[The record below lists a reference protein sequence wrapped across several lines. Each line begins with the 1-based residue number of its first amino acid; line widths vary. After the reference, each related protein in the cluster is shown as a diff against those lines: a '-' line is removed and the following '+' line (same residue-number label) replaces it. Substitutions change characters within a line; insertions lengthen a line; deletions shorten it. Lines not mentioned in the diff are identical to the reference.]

1 MHIRVSILFALSILF
16 AFSVKA
22 QVPNP
27 KNDDPDNQQNQN
39 IEILAEQNQQEDA
52 DYTNLIETLNNF
64 RANPINLNN
73 TTKDELED
81 LQLLTEIQINNLL
94 NHIAKNGKLI
104 IIYELQAVRGFDLG
118 TIRKILP
125 YVKVADNFSSSHFTL
140 GTMFKNGSHEIMTRY
155 QRTLEHQKGYD
166 THSDSML
173 RAHPSGY
180 YLGSP
185 DRIYNRYRFKYSN
198 NVSWG
203 LIAEKDAG
211 ETMKGIDSLHKKAGF
226 DFYTAHLFLRN
237 IRFVKA
243 LAIGDYQ
250 ASFGQGLVMWRGFAF
265 GKSSAILNIKRNA
278 MGLRAYNS
286 VDENRF
292 LRGAAT
298 TLKFGKIETTVFYS
312 RKKIDANV
320 SSYDTVNGAL
330 SDPEEISSLIQTG
343 SHTTISEIKDK
354 DVITETILGGNISYK
369 GKRLTIG
376 TTAQTMQFSAALTK
390 SPNNYNQFDFTGRKN
405 SNAGVDFSYVIKNV
419 NLFGEAAVSA
429 SGGKAVLGGAVIAV
443 DPKLS
448 FVTMFRK
455 FDRNYQNLLGLA
467 VSENTLPQ
475 NEQGL
480 YLGME
485 ARLQKDISFTAYFD
499 QFKFPWLKYKT
510 SAPSGGYDFF
520 SQLNWTPN
528 KKTSMYFRYRNRTKQ
543 EDTSI
548 PEKFDYPVPVQQ
560 ENYRYNV
567 SFQLLPSL
575 KLRSRIEYITYRK
588 QDSKPENGM
597 LIFQDV
603 VFKKLGKPLEITF
616 RYALF
621 ETDGYNSRVY
631 SYENDVLYSFSIP
644 ALYDKGSRVY
654 LMVDYNITRRLELW
668 ARIAQTFYT
677 NRNIQSEGSLTEIK
691 GPAKTELKLQLR
703 YKI

>member
-1 MHIRVSILFALSILF
+1 ILYLLLFF
-16 AFSVKA
+16 AFTVKA
-22 QVPNP
+22 QVPNNP
-27 KNDDPDNQQNQN
+27 KNDDADNQQNQN
-39 IEILAEQNQQEDA
+39 IEILSEQNQQEDA
-52 DYTNLIETLNNF
+52 DYTNLVETLNNF

-73 TTKDELED
+73 TSKDELED

-94 NHIAKNGKLI
+94 NHIEKNGRLI
-104 IIYELQAVRGFDLG
+104 TIYELQGVRGFDLG

-125 YVKVADNFSSSHFTL
+125 YVKVSDNFSSSHFTI
-140 GTMFKNGSHEIMTRY
+140 GTMFRNGSHEVITRY
-155 QRTLEHQKGYD
+155 QRILEHQKGFDKYN
-166 THSDSML
+166 DSL
-173 RAHPSGY
+173 LGAKPSAY

-185 DRIYNRYRFKYSN
+185 ERVFMRYRFKYSN

-211 ETMKGIDSLHKKAGF
+211 ERFQAIDSLHKKAGF
-226 DFYTAHLFLRN
+226 DFYTAHLFIRN
-237 IRFVKA
+237 IGIIKS

-265 GKSSAILNIKRNA
+265 GKSSAILNVKRNA

-286 VDENRF
+286 VDENRY

-298 TLKFGKIETTVFYS
+298 TLKFNKIETTVFYS

-320 SSYDTVNGAL
+320 TAYDTINGTL

-343 SHTTISEIKDK
+343 THATISELKDK
-354 DVITETILGGNISYK
+354 DVITETIMGANVSYR
-369 GKRLTIG
+369 GKRLSIG
-376 TTAQTMQFSAALTK
+376 TTAQAFQLSAGLNKT
-390 SPNNYNQFDFTGRKN
+390 PNDYNRYDFTGKKN
-405 SNAGVDFSYVIKNV
+405 ANAGIDFSYVFRNV
-419 NLFGEAAVSA
+419 NLFGEGAIAQN
-429 SGGKAVLGGAVIAV
+429 GGKAFTGGAVVAL
-443 DPKLS
+443 DPKLT
-448 FVTMFRK
+448 FVAMYRK
-455 FDRNYQNLLGLA
+455 FDRNYQNLLALA

-480 YLGME
+480 YLGVE
-485 ARLQKDISFTAYFD
+485 ARISRNLTFTSYFD
-499 QFKFPWLKYKT
+499 QFRFPWLKSSV
-510 SAPSGGYDFF
+510 SAPSNGSDFF

-528 KKTSMYFRYRNRTKQ
+528 KKTSMYFRYRNRTRQ

-548 PEKFDYPVPVQQ
+548 PDMFNYPVPVQQ
-560 ENYRYNV
+560 ENFRYNV
-567 SFQLLPSL
+567 SFQLLPSI

-588 QDSKPENGM
+588 QDSKPETGM

-603 VFKKLGKPLEITF
+603 VYKQLGKPLEVTF
-616 RYALF
+616 RYGLF

-644 ALYDKGSRVY
+644 ALYNKGSRVY
-654 LMVDYNITRRLELW
+654 LMFDYTVTRRIEVW

-677 NRNIQSEGSLTEIK
+677 NQTIQNAGSTTEIK
-691 GPAKTELKLQLR
+691 GPAKTEIKLQLR